1 MRSPWRNGSTVTDS
15 SIPRAASPTSPSSR
29 RTPRAANIVAYAEI
43 VRERAVLRELIRTS
57 TEIADAAFRPEGRAA
72 LDLLDDAERRIFEIA
87 ERGGAAQ
94 RESVAIRDVLV
105 SVMERIDELSRRD
118 SPITGVPTGFE
129 DLDRKTAG
137 LQYGDLVIV
146 AGRPSMG
153 KTSFTMNIVEMAAIR
168 AELPVI
174 VFSMEMPAEQLTMR
188 MLSSLGRIDQQKVRT
203 GKLDDDDWPR
213 LTSQLALLNDTKI
226 FIVDEPALTP
236 TELRARCRRLKR
248 EHGLG
253 LVVIDYLQL
262 MHVPGTREN
271 RATEIS
277 EISRSLKALAKELMV
292 PVVACSQLNRGLE
305 QRQDK
310 RPVMSDLRESGA
322 IEQDADLILFIYRDE
337 VYNEESKDKGK
348 AEIIIGKQRNGP
360 IGRVELAFLNKYTRF
375 ENYTP
380 IEYSGELRR
389 LSGTP
394 AGRCG
399 RTHREDAIRFAR
411 SVEAPA
417 QRRHHLLRVEVD
429 EPPLVRPRSVE
440 HEVPEAERDVG
451 RDAFDVLFRHG
462 RDDPAASRPL
472 GRQRIGEALHLR
484 RILHPHL
491 LLRGEC
497 ERGPVPGVLHRTLP
511 VGVERDL
518 HLDHELDVS
527 IPAPGLGHPLAYRGQ
542 EGFGVEIRLLAAGAD
557 EAVRDPPSEPRRD
570 RPGSG
575 DVERNR
581 RVGAVVDGRVLGA
594 VVLALIGDPLLGPE
608 PAHQLDGFLEP
619 AEPLAERRPLAADG
633 RHLVQRLPGADP
645 QHHPARIHRAEGAHR
660 LRDDGGV
667 VAERGGDDAGADHRP
682 GGSFPQRAEPGEGV
696 GGRGRRYA
704 ATAGSDRSP

>member
-1 MRSPWRNGSTVTDS
+1 MSASDPLFGDAEPGPGAAALRVPPHSVEAEQAVLGGVLLDNGAWDRIADILAGAHFYRSDHRAVFNAVAALCEEGRPCDAVTVAERLDRDGQLES
-15 SIPRAASPTSPSSR
+15 SGGLAYLAELAENTPS
-29 RTPRAANIVAYAEI
+29 AANIAAYAEI

-87 ERGGAAQ
+87 ERGGAARQ
-94 RESVAIRDVLV
+94 ESVAIRDVLV

-153 KTSFTMNIVEMAAIR
+153 KTSFSMNLVEEAAVR

-203 GKLDDDDWPR
+203 GKLDGDDWPR
-213 LTSQLALLNDTKI
+213 LTSTLEILNNTKI
-226 FIVDEPALTP
+226 FIVDDAALTP
-236 TELRARCRRLKR
+236 TEMRARCRRLKR

-360 IGRVELAFLNKYTRF
+360 IGRVELAFLNHLTRF

-380 IEYSGELRR
+380 VEYSGHY
-389 LSGTP
+389 
-394 AGRCG
+394 AG
-399 RTHREDAIRFAR
+399 
-411 SVEAPA
+411 
-417 QRRHHLLRVEVD
+417 
-429 EPPLVRPRSVE
+429 
-440 HEVPEAERDVG
+440 
-451 RDAFDVLFRHG
+451 
-462 RDDPAASRPL
+462 
-472 GRQRIGEALHLR
+472 
-484 RILHPHL
+484 
-491 LLRGEC
+491 
-497 ERGPVPGVLHRTLP
+497 
-511 VGVERDL
+511 
-518 HLDHELDVS
+518 
-527 IPAPGLGHPLAYRGQ
+527 
-542 EGFGVEIRLLAAGAD
+542 
-557 EAVRDPPSEPRRD
+557 
-570 RPGSG
+570 
-575 DVERNR
+575 
-581 RVGAVVDGRVLGA
+581 
-594 VVLALIGDPLLGPE
+594 
-608 PAHQLDGFLEP
+608 
-619 AEPLAERRPLAADG
+619 
-633 RHLVQRLPGADP
+633 
-645 QHHPARIHRAEGAHR
+645 
-660 LRDDGGV
+660 
-667 VAERGGDDAGADHRP
+667 
-682 GGSFPQRAEPGEGV
+682 
-696 GGRGRRYA
+696 
-704 ATAGSDRSP
+704 

>member
-1 MRSPWRNGSTVTDS
+1 MSASDPLFGDAEPGPGAAALRVPPHSVEAEQAVLGGVLLDNGAWDRIADILAGAHFYRSDHRAVFNAVAALCEEGRPCDAVTVAERLDRDGQLES
-15 SIPRAASPTSPSSR
+15 SGGLAYLAELAENTPS
-29 RTPRAANIVAYAEI
+29 AANIAAYAEI

-87 ERGGAAQ
+87 ERGGAAR

-153 KTSFTMNIVEMAAIR
+153 KTSFSMNLVEEAAVR

-203 GKLDDDDWPR
+203 GKLDGDDWPR
-213 LTSQLALLNDTKI
+213 LTSTLEILNNTKI
-226 FIVDEPALTP
+226 FIVDDAALTP
-236 TELRARCRRLKR
+236 TEMRARCRRLKR

-360 IGRVELAFLNKYTRF
+360 IGRVELAFLNHLTRF

-380 IEYSGELRR
+380 VEYSGHY
-389 LSGTP
+389 
-394 AGRCG
+394 AG
-399 RTHREDAIRFAR
+399 
-411 SVEAPA
+411 
-417 QRRHHLLRVEVD
+417 
-429 EPPLVRPRSVE
+429 
-440 HEVPEAERDVG
+440 
-451 RDAFDVLFRHG
+451 
-462 RDDPAASRPL
+462 
-472 GRQRIGEALHLR
+472 
-484 RILHPHL
+484 
-491 LLRGEC
+491 
-497 ERGPVPGVLHRTLP
+497 
-511 VGVERDL
+511 
-518 HLDHELDVS
+518 
-527 IPAPGLGHPLAYRGQ
+527 
-542 EGFGVEIRLLAAGAD
+542 
-557 EAVRDPPSEPRRD
+557 
-570 RPGSG
+570 
-575 DVERNR
+575 
-581 RVGAVVDGRVLGA
+581 
-594 VVLALIGDPLLGPE
+594 
-608 PAHQLDGFLEP
+608 
-619 AEPLAERRPLAADG
+619 
-633 RHLVQRLPGADP
+633 
-645 QHHPARIHRAEGAHR
+645 
-660 LRDDGGV
+660 
-667 VAERGGDDAGADHRP
+667 
-682 GGSFPQRAEPGEGV
+682 
-696 GGRGRRYA
+696 
-704 ATAGSDRSP
+704 

>member
-1 MRSPWRNGSTVTDS
+1 MSAPDPLFSDVEPRSGAAALRVPPHSVEAEQAVLGGVLLDNGAWDRIADVLAGTHFYRGDHRAVFNAVAALCEEGRPCDAVTVAERLDRDGQLDS
-15 SIPRAASPTSPSSR
+15 SGGLAYLAELAENTPS
-29 RTPRAANIVAYAEI
+29 AANIVAYAEI

-72 LDLLDDAERRIFEIA
+72 LDLLDDAERRIFELA

-380 IEYSGELRR
+380 IEYSGNY
-389 LSGTP
+389 
-394 AGRCG
+394 AG
-399 RTHREDAIRFAR
+399 
-411 SVEAPA
+411 
-417 QRRHHLLRVEVD
+417 
-429 EPPLVRPRSVE
+429 
-440 HEVPEAERDVG
+440 
-451 RDAFDVLFRHG
+451 
-462 RDDPAASRPL
+462 
-472 GRQRIGEALHLR
+472 
-484 RILHPHL
+484 
-491 LLRGEC
+491 
-497 ERGPVPGVLHRTLP
+497 
-511 VGVERDL
+511 
-518 HLDHELDVS
+518 
-527 IPAPGLGHPLAYRGQ
+527 
-542 EGFGVEIRLLAAGAD
+542 
-557 EAVRDPPSEPRRD
+557 
-570 RPGSG
+570 
-575 DVERNR
+575 
-581 RVGAVVDGRVLGA
+581 
-594 VVLALIGDPLLGPE
+594 
-608 PAHQLDGFLEP
+608 
-619 AEPLAERRPLAADG
+619 
-633 RHLVQRLPGADP
+633 
-645 QHHPARIHRAEGAHR
+645 
-660 LRDDGGV
+660 
-667 VAERGGDDAGADHRP
+667 
-682 GGSFPQRAEPGEGV
+682 
-696 GGRGRRYA
+696 
-704 ATAGSDRSP
+704 

>member
-1 MRSPWRNGSTVTDS
+1 MSASDPLFGDAEPGPGAAALRVPPHSVEAEQAVLGGVLLDNGAWDRIADILAGAHFYRSDHRAVFNAVAALCEEGRPCDAVTVAERLDRDGQLES
-15 SIPRAASPTSPSSR
+15 SGGLAYLAELAENTPS
-29 RTPRAANIVAYAEI
+29 AANIAAYAEI

-87 ERGGAAQ
+87 ERGGAAR

-153 KTSFTMNIVEMAAIR
+153 KTSFSMNLVEEAAVR

-213 LTSQLALLNDTKI
+213 LTSTLEILNNTKI
-226 FIVDEPALTP
+226 FIVDDAALTP
-236 TELRARCRRLKR
+236 TEMRARCRRLKR

-360 IGRVELAFLNKYTRF
+360 IGRVELTFLNHLTRF
-375 ENYTP
+375 ENYARDD
-380 IEYSGELRR
+380 YSGTL
-389 LSGTP
+389 
-394 AGRCG
+394 AG
-399 RTHREDAIRFAR
+399 
-411 SVEAPA
+411 
-417 QRRHHLLRVEVD
+417 
-429 EPPLVRPRSVE
+429 
-440 HEVPEAERDVG
+440 
-451 RDAFDVLFRHG
+451 
-462 RDDPAASRPL
+462 
-472 GRQRIGEALHLR
+472 
-484 RILHPHL
+484 
-491 LLRGEC
+491 
-497 ERGPVPGVLHRTLP
+497 
-511 VGVERDL
+511 
-518 HLDHELDVS
+518 
-527 IPAPGLGHPLAYRGQ
+527 
-542 EGFGVEIRLLAAGAD
+542 
-557 EAVRDPPSEPRRD
+557 
-570 RPGSG
+570 
-575 DVERNR
+575 
-581 RVGAVVDGRVLGA
+581 
-594 VVLALIGDPLLGPE
+594 
-608 PAHQLDGFLEP
+608 
-619 AEPLAERRPLAADG
+619 
-633 RHLVQRLPGADP
+633 
-645 QHHPARIHRAEGAHR
+645 
-660 LRDDGGV
+660 
-667 VAERGGDDAGADHRP
+667 
-682 GGSFPQRAEPGEGV
+682 
-696 GGRGRRYA
+696 
-704 ATAGSDRSP
+704 

>member
-1 MRSPWRNGSTVTDS
+1 MSASDPLFGDAEPGPGAAALRVPPHSVEAEQAVLGGVLLDNGAWDRIADILAGAHFYRSDHRAVFNAVAALCEEGRPCDAVTVAERLDRDGQLES
-15 SIPRAASPTSPSSR
+15 SGGLAYLAELAENTPS
-29 RTPRAANIVAYAEI
+29 AANIAAYAEI

-153 KTSFTMNIVEMAAIR
+153 KTSFSMNLVEEAAVR

-203 GKLDDDDWPR
+203 GKLDGDDWPR
-213 LTSQLALLNDTKI
+213 LTSTLEILNNTKI
-226 FIVDEPALTP
+226 FIVDDAALTP
-236 TELRARCRRLKR
+236 TEMRARCRRLKR

-360 IGRVELAFLNKYTRF
+360 IGRVELAFLNHLTRF

-380 IEYSGELRR
+380 VEYSGHY
-389 LSGTP
+389 
-394 AGRCG
+394 AG
-399 RTHREDAIRFAR
+399 
-411 SVEAPA
+411 
-417 QRRHHLLRVEVD
+417 
-429 EPPLVRPRSVE
+429 
-440 HEVPEAERDVG
+440 
-451 RDAFDVLFRHG
+451 
-462 RDDPAASRPL
+462 
-472 GRQRIGEALHLR
+472 
-484 RILHPHL
+484 
-491 LLRGEC
+491 
-497 ERGPVPGVLHRTLP
+497 
-511 VGVERDL
+511 
-518 HLDHELDVS
+518 
-527 IPAPGLGHPLAYRGQ
+527 
-542 EGFGVEIRLLAAGAD
+542 
-557 EAVRDPPSEPRRD
+557 
-570 RPGSG
+570 
-575 DVERNR
+575 
-581 RVGAVVDGRVLGA
+581 
-594 VVLALIGDPLLGPE
+594 
-608 PAHQLDGFLEP
+608 
-619 AEPLAERRPLAADG
+619 
-633 RHLVQRLPGADP
+633 
-645 QHHPARIHRAEGAHR
+645 
-660 LRDDGGV
+660 
-667 VAERGGDDAGADHRP
+667 
-682 GGSFPQRAEPGEGV
+682 
-696 GGRGRRYA
+696 
-704 ATAGSDRSP
+704 